1 MASSSCCNARA
12 LRRYSIEGGGCLG
25 VFAMIAHDRRAVLAS
40 MVASAFRQSSDL
52 PGVTDGSSPSAAS
65 EAGAGRQPA
74 GWQHAG
80 GAHRRWRRERFAD
93 DVAIVARALAERIG
107 HWCIFNEPKTF
118 TGVDYWQRRQAPGRT
133 QSLPFRR
140 ARQPVKL
147 AQGSTFRLLKCANRV
162 V

>member
-25 VFAMIAHDRRAVLAS
+25 VFAMIAQDRRAVLAS
-40 MVASAFRQSSDL
+40 MVASAFRQSADF
-52 PGVTDGSSPSAAS
+52 PGVIDGSSPSAAID
-65 EAGAGRQPA
+65 AGAGRQPA

-107 HWCIFNEPKTF
+107 HRCIFNEPKTF
-118 TGVDYWQRRQAPGRT
+118 TGVDYWQGRQAPGRT